1 MLALRHRHRAVGG
14 ATGALRVRARQ
25 YVRMSRPRRALSA
38 SSARVLLA
46 IGVALALAD
55 ASIVTLA
62 LPEIITQLDTGVG
75 GVAAVIGVYTVVLAG
90 AVLVALPLRSRVGN
104 RALGAGGMLVFAAAS
119 LVCGA
124 ADSLELLLAARAV
137 QALGAGAALIGAFSL
152 LHDSPLRTL
161 HAPEPDPILRS
172 SRLWL
177 AGAIFGT
184 AIGPALGGALTELFD
199 WRAIF
204 LAQAP
209 IAALAG
215 LAALVPMAARGNE
228 TPVPAPETER
238 APDGRARASADPADT
253 ASHPVPIPPSPGAVR
268 PSAGRPATR
277 PSRSDRLRAALA
289 LALVSAALTAV
300 VFLLVLML
308 VAGWSMQPLSA
319 ALAVSILPVAA
330 LIGYRI
336 PGNPWVRACA
346 GAGLIAA
353 GILALTTLATDAVGW
368 IVLPQVLAGVGM
380 GLTLPALAGEL
391 LPEQTPR
398 EAAVLLSWRHVGITV
413 ALLILAPIT
422 ASQLDKTVDTVRIEV
437 TALVLDAPLPPD
449 DKLQAIPPALSK
461 LDPEDPRGSL
471 RRALEKESGRF
482 ADDDEHAATYAA
494 LIERADDTLI
504 AAVDGAFRP
513 AFLITGALALLATL
527 LAIPTAGAV
536 RRAAAMTAELEAAD
550 GAGPGAVPAGDAGGR
565 VGIPPPPAGAARRGG
580 LVTGLV
586 CVGALALAGAQVI
599 AAHSTRPEP
608 VVIADPCVKRDLPS
622 TGGLGGVVQDVALR
636 GLDRA
641 ACNFGSSREELA
653 LAIANEKQAKRYE
666 ERYGTDPR
674 SVSALLN
681 GAMSGG
687 GGVGIGDILENVFK

>member
-1 MLALRHRHRAVGG
+1 
-14 ATGALRVRARQ
+14 
-25 YVRMSRPRRALSA
+25 MSRPRRALSA

-46 IGVALALAD
+46 LGVALALAD

-62 LPEIITQLDTGVG
+62 LPEIITELDTGVG
-75 GVAAVIGVYTVVLAG
+75 GVAAVIGVYTVVLAA
-90 AVLVALPLRSRVGN
+90 AVLVALPLRHRVGN
-104 RALGAGGMLVFAAAS
+104 RTLGSAGMLVFAGAS
-119 LVCGA
+119 VVCGA

-161 HAPEPDPILRS
+161 HAPEPDPILRP

-215 LAALVPMAARGNE
+215 LAALVPMTRDDATLADTGTSDDR
-228 TPVPAPETER
+228 PVR
-238 APDGRARASADPADT
+238 APDGRARAAADPADT
-253 ASHPVPIPPSPGAVR
+253 ASHPVPVPPRPGTIR
-268 PSAGRPATR
+268 PTTTAPTTQ
-277 PSRSDRLRAALA
+277 PSRSDRLRAAIA

-330 LIGYRI
+330 LVGYRI
-336 PGNPWVRACA
+336 PGNPWVRACV

-368 IVLPQVLAGVGM
+368 IVLPQILAGVGM
-380 GLTLPALAGEL
+380 GLALPALAGEL

-398 EAAVLLSWRHVGITV
+398 QAAALLSWRHVGITV

-422 ASQLDKTVDTVRIEV
+422 SAQLDETVDTVRIEV
-437 TALVLDAPLPPD
+437 TALVLDARLPPD
-449 DKLQAIPPALSK
+449 DKLRAIPPALST

-471 RRALEKESGRF
+471 RHALEKESGRF
-482 ADDDEHAATYAA
+482 ADDAEHAATYAA
-494 LIERADDTLI
+494 LIEQADDTLI
-504 AAVDGAFRP
+504 AAVDEAFRP

-527 LAIPTAGAV
+527 LAVPTAGAV
-536 RRAAAMTAELEAAD
+536 RRAAAMQAEVAAASDAVAGGRRGGTGPDRGTGGRGD
-550 GAGPGAVPAGDAGGR
+550 GDVPAGRG
-565 VGIPPPPAGAARRGG
+565 PAASPSPGPVTRRGG
-580 LVTGLV
+580 LVAGVV
-586 CVGALALAGAQVI
+586 CAGAFALAGAQVI
-599 AAHSTRPEP
+599 AAHSTRPDP

-622 TGGLGGVVQDVALR
+622 TGGVGGVVQDVALR

-641 ACNFGSSREELA
+641 ACNFGSSREELT
-653 LAIANEKQAKRYE
+653 LGIVNEKQAKRFE
-666 ERYGTDPR
+666 EKYGTDPR

-687 GGVGIGDILENVFK
+687 GGVGIGDILENLFK

>member
-1 MLALRHRHRAVGG
+1 
-14 ATGALRVRARQ
+14 
-25 YVRMSRPRRALSA
+25 MSRPRRALSA

-104 RALGAGGMLVFAAAS
+104 RALGSVGMLVFAAAS
-119 LVCGA
+119 LACGV
-124 ADSLELLLAARAV
+124 ADTLELLLAARAV

-215 LAALVPMAARGNE
+215 LAALVPMQRADE
-228 TPVPAPETER
+228 QPEPAVGPAH
-238 APDGRARASADPADT
+238 APDGRPRAAADPADT
-253 ASHPVPIPPSPGAVR
+253 ASHPVPVPPRPGAVGASTA
-268 PSAGRPATR
+268 PPATR

-308 VAGWSMQPLSA
+308 VAGWSMQPLEA

-330 LIGYRI
+330 LVGYRI

-353 GILALTTLATDAVGW
+353 GILALTTLATDAVVW
-368 IVLPQVLAGVGM
+368 IVLPQILAGVGM
-380 GLTLPALAGEL
+380 GLALPALAGEL

-398 EAAVLLSWRHVGITV
+398 QAAALLSWRHVGITV

-422 ASQLDKTVDTVRIEV
+422 SAQLDETVDTVRIEV
-437 TALVLDAPLPPD
+437 TALVLDARLPPD
-449 DKLQAIPPALSK
+449 DKLGAIRPALSS
-461 LDPEDPRGSL
+461 LDPEDARGSL
-471 RRALEKESGRF
+471 RTALQKESGRF
-482 ADDDEHAATYAA
+482 ADDDEHAATYAD
-494 LIERADDTLI
+494 LIQQADDALI

-527 LAIPTAGAV
+527 LSVPTAGAV
-536 RRAAAMTAELEAAD
+536 RRAAAMTAELRAAEAGTGPD
-550 GAGPGAVPAGDAGGR
+550 GPTGGTVPAGGAAGG
-565 VGIPPPPAGAARRGG
+565 VAGGAMPASQAASASGQTARRGG
-580 LVTGLV
+580 LVAGAV
-586 CVGALALAGAQVI
+586 CAGALALAGAQVI
-599 AAHSTRPEP
+599 AAQSTRPDP

-622 TGGLGGVVQDVALR
+622 TGGVGGVVQDVALR

-641 ACNFGSSREELA
+641 ACNFGSSREELT
-653 LAIANEKQAKRYE
+653 LGIVSEKQAKRFE
-666 ERYGTDPR
+666 AKYGEDPR
-674 SVSALLN
+674 SLSALFN

-687 GGVGIGDILENVFK
+687 GGIGIGDILQNVFK

>member
-1 MLALRHRHRAVGG
+1 
-14 ATGALRVRARQ
+14 
-25 YVRMSRPRRALSA
+25 MSRPRRALSA
-38 SSARVLLA
+38 TSARVLLA
-46 IGVALALAD
+46 LGVALALAD

-62 LPEIITQLDTGVG
+62 LPEIIVQLDTGVG

-90 AVLVALPLRSRVGN
+90 AVLVALPLRNRVGN
-104 RALGAGGMLVFAAAS
+104 RALGAAGMLVFAGAS

-152 LHDSPLRTL
+152 LHDSPLRRL

-215 LAALVPMAARGNE
+215 LAALVPMAQGAAATDATAPRPLPQP
-228 TPVPAPETER
+228 TAVPSGS
-238 APDGRARASADPADT
+238 DRARAA
-253 ASHPVPIPPSPGAVR
+253 I
-268 PSAGRPATR
+268 
-277 PSRSDRLRAALA
+277 A

-300 VFLLVLML
+300 VFLLVLLL
-308 VAGWSMQPLSA
+308 VAGWSMQPLEA

-330 LIGYRI
+330 LAGYRV

-346 GAGLIAA
+346 GSGLIAA

-368 IVLPQVLAGVGM
+368 IVLPQILAGVGM
-380 GLTLPALAGEL
+380 GLALPALAGEL

-398 EAAVLLSWRHVGITV
+398 EAAALLSWRHVGITV

-422 ASQLDKTVDTVRIEV
+422 AAQLDETVDTVRIEV
-437 TALVLDAPLPPD
+437 TALVLDARLPPD
-449 DKLQAIPPALSK
+449 DKLRAIPPALST

-482 ADDDEHAATYAA
+482 TDDAENAATYAA
-494 LIERADDTLI
+494 LIERADDTLV
-504 AAVDGAFRP
+504 AAVDAAFRP
-513 AFLITGALALLATL
+513 AFLITGGLALLATL

-536 RRAAAMTAELEAAD
+536 RRAAAMDAELEAAAAGGSSGTGGPD
-550 GAGPGAVPAGDAGGR
+550 GIPAGSRSGEPRPVPGR
-565 VGIPPPPAGAARRGG
+565 AVRRGG
-580 LVTGLV
+580 LVAGAV
-586 CVGALALAGAQVI
+586 CAGALLLAGAQVI
-599 AAHSTRPEP
+599 AARETRPDP
-608 VVIADPCVKRDLPS
+608 VVIADPCVKRELPS
-622 TGGLGGVVQDVALR
+622 TGGVGGVVQDVALR

-641 ACNFGSSREELA
+641 ACNFGSSREELT
-653 LAIANEKQAKRYE
+653 LGIVNEKQAKRFE
-666 ERYGTDPR
+666 QKYGTDPR

-687 GGVGIGDILENVFK
+687 GGVGIGDILDNLFK

>member
-1 MLALRHRHRAVGG
+1 
-14 ATGALRVRARQ
+14 
-25 YVRMSRPRRALSA
+25 MSRPRRAPSA

-46 IGVALALAD
+46 LGVALALAD

-62 LPEIITQLDTGVG
+62 LPEIITALDTGVG
-75 GVAAVIGVYTVVLAG
+75 GVAAVIGVYTVVLAA
-90 AVLVALPLRSRVGN
+90 AVLVALPLRHRVGN
-104 RALGAGGMLVFAAAS
+104 RTLDAVGMLVFAGAS
-119 LVCGA
+119 VVCGA

-152 LHDSPLRTL
+152 LHDSPLRAL
-161 HAPEPDPILRS
+161 HAPEPDPILRP

-215 LAALVPMAARGNE
+215 LAALVPMKPRTAPSTTAPSTTAAE
-228 TPVPAPETER
+228 PVR
-238 APDGRARASADPADT
+238 APDGRARAAADPAST
-253 ASHPVPIPPSPGAVR
+253 ASHPVPVPPAPGAARSVAAA
-268 PSAGRPATR
+268 PTTQ
-277 PSRSDRLRAALA
+277 PSRSDRVRAAIS

-308 VAGWSMQPLSA
+308 VAGWSMQPLAA

-330 LIGYRI
+330 LAGYRI
-336 PGNPWVRACA
+336 PGNPWVRACV

-353 GILALTTLATDAVGW
+353 GILALTTLATDAVVW
-368 IVLPQVLAGVGM
+368 IVLPQILAGVGM
-380 GLTLPALAGEL
+380 GLALPALAGEL

-398 EAAVLLSWRHVGITV
+398 QAAALLSWRHVGITV

-422 ASQLDKTVDTVRIEV
+422 AAQLDETVDTVRVEV
-437 TALVLDAPLPPD
+437 TALVLDARLPPD
-449 DKLQAIPPALSK
+449 DKLSAIPPALST

-482 ADDDEHAATYAA
+482 ADDPEHAATYAA
-494 LIERADDTLI
+494 LIEQADDTLI
-504 AAVDGAFRP
+504 AAVDEAFRP

-527 LAIPTAGAV
+527 LAVPTAGAV
-536 RRAAAMTAELEAAD
+536 RRAAAMTAEVRAA
-550 GAGPGAVPAGDAGGR
+550 AATGPGGGTGDRGDGDVPTGR
-565 VGIPPPPAGAARRGG
+565 RPGSPPLPGPAARRGG
-580 LVTGLV
+580 LVAGVV
-586 CVGALALAGAQVI
+586 CAGAFALAGAQAI
-599 AAHSTRPEP
+599 AVHSTRPDP
-608 VVIADPCVKRDLPS
+608 VVIADPCVKRELPS
-622 TGGLGGVVQDVALR
+622 TGGVGGVVQDVALR

-641 ACNFGSSREELA
+641 ACNFGSSREELT
-653 LAIANEKQAKRYE
+653 LAIVNEKQARRFE
-666 ERYGTDPR
+666 EKYGTDPR
-674 SVSALLN
+674 SVSALLS

-687 GGVGIGDILENVFK
+687 GGVGVGDILENLFK

>member
-1 MLALRHRHRAVGG
+1 
-14 ATGALRVRARQ
+14 
-25 YVRMSRPRRALSA
+25 MSRPRRALSA
-38 SSARVLLA
+38 SSARVVLA
-46 IGVALALAD
+46 VGVALALAD

-62 LPEIITQLDTGVG
+62 LPEIITQLDTGVA
-75 GVAAVIGVYTVVLAG
+75 GVAAVIGVYTIVLAG
-90 AVLVALPLRSRVGN
+90 AVLVALPLRGRVGN
-104 RALGAGGMLVFAAAS
+104 RALGAVGMLVFAAAS
-119 LVCGA
+119 VVCGA
-124 ADSLELLLAARAV
+124 ADTLELLLAGRAV

-215 LAALVPMAARGNE
+215 LAALVPMPRGNA
-228 TPVPAPETER
+228 APEPAAGPAR
-238 APDGRARASADPADT
+238 APDGRTRASADPADT
-253 ASHPVPIPPSPGAVR
+253 ASHPVPVPPPPGAVR
-268 PSAGRPATR
+268 PAAGVPATR
-277 PSRSDRLRAALA
+277 PSRADRLRAAIA

-308 VAGWSMQPLSA
+308 VAGWSMQPLAA
-319 ALAVSILPVAA
+319 ALAVSILPIAA
-330 LIGYRI
+330 LVGYRI

-368 IVLPQVLAGVGM
+368 IVLPQILAGVGM
-380 GLTLPALAGEL
+380 GLALPALAGEL

-398 EAAVLLSWRHVGITV
+398 EAAALLSWRHVGITV

-422 ASQLDKTVDTVRIEV
+422 ASQLDRTVDTVRTEV

-449 DKLQAIPPALSK
+449 DKLQAIPPALST

-482 ADDDEHAATYAA
+482 ADDDEHAATYSA
-494 LIERADDTLI
+494 LIERADGTLI

-536 RRAAAMTAELEAAD
+536 RRAAAMAAELDAAD
-550 GAGPGAVPAGDAGGR
+550 AAGRTAAAGSGPAEGGPTSRPSPGPAW
-565 VGIPPPPAGAARRGG
+565 RGG
-580 LVTGLV
+580 LVAGTV
-586 CVGALALAGAQVI
+586 CAGALALAGAQVI
-599 AAHSTRPEP
+599 AAHSTRPDP

-622 TGGLGGVVQDVALR
+622 TGGIGGVVQDVALR

>member
-1 MLALRHRHRAVGG
+1 
-14 ATGALRVRARQ
+14 
-25 YVRMSRPRRALSA
+25 MSRPRRAPSA
-38 SSARVLLA
+38 TSARVLLA
-46 IGVALALAD
+46 LGVALALAD

-62 LPEIITQLDTGVG
+62 LPEIIVQLDTDVG
-75 GVAAVIGVYTVVLAG
+75 GVAAVIGVYTVVLAV
-90 AVLVALPLRSRVGN
+90 AVLAALPLRNRVGN
-104 RALGAGGMLVFAAAS
+104 RALGAAGMLVFAAAS

-137 QALGAGAALIGAFSL
+137 QAVGAGAALIGAFSL
-152 LHDSPLRTL
+152 LHDRPLRTP
-161 HAPEPDPILRS
+161 AGAEPDPVLRS

-215 LAALVPMAARGNE
+215 LAALVPMQRGAAAADATAPR
-228 TPVPAPETER
+228 PLPLPA
-238 APDGRARASADPADT
+238 
-253 ASHPVPIPPSPGAVR
+253 AV
-268 PSAGRPATR
+268 
-277 PSRSDRLRAALA
+277 PSRPDRVRAAIA

-308 VAGWSMQPLSA
+308 VAGWSMQPLGA

-330 LIGYRI
+330 LVGSRI
-336 PGNPWVRACA
+336 RGNPWVRACA
-346 GAGLIAA
+346 GSALIAA

-398 EAAVLLSWRHVGITV
+398 EAAALLSWRHVGITV

-422 ASQLDKTVDTVRIEV
+422 SAQLDETVDTVRIEV
-437 TALVLDAPLPPD
+437 TALVLDARLPPD
-449 DKLQAIPPALSK
+449 DKLRAIPPALST

-482 ADDDEHAATYAA
+482 ADDGEDAATYAA
-494 LIERADDTLI
+494 LIERADDTLV
-504 AAVDGAFRP
+504 AAVDRAFRP
-513 AFLITGALALLATL
+513 AFLITGGLALLAAL

-536 RRAAAMTAELEAAD
+536 RRATAMTAELEAAAATD
-550 GAGPGAVPAGDAGGR
+550 AAATGAGGPGGSDSGGDGPGARPSPGPAR
-565 VGIPPPPAGAARRGG
+565 WGG
-580 LVTGLV
+580 LVTGAV
-586 CVGALALAGAQVI
+586 CAGALALAGAQVI
-599 AAHSTRPEP
+599 AAHSTRPDP
-608 VVIADPCVKRDLPS
+608 VVIADPCVKRELPS
-622 TGGLGGVVQDVALR
+622 TGGVGGVVQDVALR

-641 ACNFGSSREELA
+641 ACNFGSSREELT
-653 LAIANEKQAKRYE
+653 LGIVNEKQAKRFE

-687 GGVGIGDILENVFK
+687 GGVGIGEILENVLK

>member
-1 MLALRHRHRAVGG
+1 MP
-14 ATGALRVRARQ
+14 
-25 YVRMSRPRRALSA
+25 RPRRALSA
-38 SSARVLLA
+38 SSARALLA
-46 IGVALALAD
+46 LGVALALAD

-90 AVLVALPLRSRVGN
+90 AVLVALPLRSRLGN
-104 RALGAGGMLVFAAAS
+104 RTLGAVGMLAFAAAS

-124 ADSLELLLAARAV
+124 ADSLELLLVARAV
-137 QALGAGAALIGAFSL
+137 QALGAGAALIGAFAL

-184 AIGPALGGALTELFD
+184 AVGPALGGALTELFD

-215 LAALVPMAARGNE
+215 LAALVPMQRDDAATADTDRSAA
-228 TPVPAPETER
+228 TPVR
-238 APDGRARASADPADT
+238 APDGRLRGAADPADT
-253 ASHPVPIPPSPGAVR
+253 ASHPVPTPPGPGAVR
-268 PSAGRPATR
+268 ASAATLTTK
-277 PSRSDRLRAALA
+277 PSRSDRVRAAIALA
-289 LALVSAALTAV
+289 LISAALTAV

-308 VAGWSMQPLSA
+308 VAGWSMQPMAA

-330 LIGYRI
+330 LVGYRI

-353 GILALTTLATDAVGW
+353 GILALTTLATDAVGL
-368 IVLPQVLAGVGM
+368 IVLPQILAGVGM
-380 GLTLPALAGEL
+380 GLALPALAGEL

-398 EAAVLLSWRHVGITV
+398 QAAALLSWRHVGITV

-422 ASQLDKTVDTVRIEV
+422 SAQLDRTVDTVRVEV
-437 TALVLDAPLPPD
+437 TALVLDARLPPD
-449 DKLQAIPPALSK
+449 DKLRAIPPALST

-494 LIERADDTLI
+494 LVERADDTLI

-513 AFLITGALALLATL
+513 AFLITGGLALLATL

-536 RRAAAMTAELEAAD
+536 RRADAMRAELGAAS
-550 GAGPGAVPAGDAGGR
+550 GAGPGGQGGGTGPGVSEGGGDIATRRGPDGQPFPGPAT
-565 VGIPPPPAGAARRGG
+565 RRGG
-580 LVTGLV
+580 LVAGAV
-586 CVGALALAGAQVI
+586 CAGALALAGVQAI
-599 AAHSTRPEP
+599 GAHSTRPDP

-622 TGGLGGVVQDVALR
+622 TGGVGGMVQDVALR

-653 LAIANEKQAKRYE
+653 LGIASEKQARRFEDK
-666 ERYGTDPR
+666 YGTDPR

-687 GGVGIGDILENVFK
+687 GGIGVGDILENVFK